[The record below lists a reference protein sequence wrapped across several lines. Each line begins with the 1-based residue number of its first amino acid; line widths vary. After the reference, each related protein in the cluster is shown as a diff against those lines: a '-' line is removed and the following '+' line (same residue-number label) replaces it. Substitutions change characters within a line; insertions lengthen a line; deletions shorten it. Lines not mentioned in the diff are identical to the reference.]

1 MERRV
6 EYQTFSLKGS
16 VLVKL
21 QNIRV
26 VMIETTHPG
35 NIGAAAR
42 AMKTMG
48 LSQLV
53 LVRPQG
59 YPCVEATARSAGA
72 DDILAA
78 ARVVEDLESALEGC
92 RFVMGTSARLRS
104 LALPVLDPRE
114 ASAQVGAETLQGDVA
129 LVFGTERT
137 GLTNEEMARCHKL
150 VNIPTNPDYSSL
162 NVASAVQVLSYE
174 MRMQSLQGV
183 ASDSVVETAD
193 HRQQPATADQME
205 SFFGHLDQVMAET
218 GFSNPENP
226 GRLMPRLRRLYNR
239 ARPTLEEVNILRG
252 IFTAAQKAY
261 RK

>member
-1 MERRV
+1 MN
-6 EYQTFSLKGS
+6 
-16 VLVKL
+16 L

-35 NIGAAAR
+35 NIGAGAR

-48 LSQLV
+48 LSNLA

-59 YPCVEATARSAGA
+59 YPCVEATARAAGA
-72 DDILAA
+72 DDILANA
-78 ARVVEDLESALEGC
+78 VVVDDLEAALEGC
-92 RFVMGTSARLRS
+92 IFVMGTSARLRS
-104 LALPVLDPRE
+104 LAWPVLGPRE
-114 ASAQVGAETLQGDVA
+114 AAQKMGEESLSGEVA

-137 GLTNEEMARCHKL
+137 GLTNDEMARCHML

-174 MRMQSLQGV
+174 MRMQSLNVGAAPLV
-183 ASDSVVETAD
+183 DAPAD
-193 HRQQPATADQME
+193 DNHRTQPATSEQME
-205 SFFGHLDQVMAET
+205 GYFEHLERLMAET

-239 ARPTLEEVNILRG
+239 ARPTFEEVNILRG
-252 IFTAAQKAY
+252 ILTSAQKAY
-261 RK
+261 KQ